1 MNKKRLFIVVVSA
14 VVFALVVGFLYMQFG
29 HERLEKAVSI
39 QGYEI
44 TVPGKWSSDSKGILY
59 DSKGNT
65 AGEFTLINED
75 KVMVG
80 KEIAENVI
88 KCETQHNSKNAIV
101 YYIKNLPN
109 PEPYGVSL
117 LFYKETVSERMCQK
131 IYESFKIPAIG
142 TNPPEKNIEAT
153 ELSQIQ
159 DDKVCRVEFADGLVT
174 VKNIKLINTFIDRQ
188 RDKQSTGIDIV
199 DYKEE
204 EGRFLLTSWY
214 HLESDRGAGYM
225 YTYYKKDDGTY
236 TYNNNPLTFEAV
248 TKEMSEKKS
257 TTSYR
262 LTSGGVKTTTI
273 LEIPLNYYRDNAE
286 ELIALKT
293 MNATEIE
300 IQKILDKIKT
310 KDELNALTFKVSS
323 NALLITYDEGIKS
336 ERSKAYSDAAVLFSL
351 ASNLDSITFVYNDGK
366 EYTFTRAQ
374 IEKTLDTDMDFASKN
389 KENFVDLAE
398 KIENSQQSQMTDST
412 VVYSGTVT
420 VSYNTIVTHPK
431 TGERVEVGPYAERKG
446 YGQYLGKPIY
456 CEIRR
461 TGNGYIASAS
471 FGGNVIGAY
480 PLNSEEKLQNAIS
493 LIKAY
498 S

>member
-14 VVFALVVGFLYMQFG
+14 IVFALVVGFLYMQFG
-29 HERLEKAVSI
+29 HERLEKTVSI

-75 KVMVG
+75 KAMVG

-109 PEPYGVSL
+109 PEPYGVSF

-159 DDKVCRVEFADGLVT
+159 GDKVCRVEFADGMVT

-273 LEIPLNYYRDNAE
+273 LEIPLNFYRDNAE

-293 MNATEIE
+293 MNATELE

-323 NALLITYDEGIKS
+323 NALLITHDEGIKS

-374 IEKTLDTDMDFASKN
+374 IEKTLDTDMDSASEN

-398 KIENSQQSQMTDST
+398 KIENSQQSQMTDGA

-431 TGERVEVGPYAERKG
+431 TGERVEVGPYAEKKG
-446 YGQYLGKPIY
+446 YGQYLGKLIY

-461 TGNGYIASAS
+461 MGSAYIASAS
-471 FGGNVIGAY
+471 YGGNVIGSY
-480 PLNSEEKLQNAIS
+480 PLNSEAELQNAIN

>member
-1 MNKKRLFIVVVSA
+1 MNKKRLFIVVSAA

-29 HERLEKAVSI
+29 YERLEKTVSV

-44 TVPGKWSSDSKGILY
+44 TIPSKWSSDSMGILY
-59 DSKGNT
+59 DNKGNT
-65 AGEFTLINED
+65 VGKFTLINED
-75 KVMVG
+75 KAMVG
-80 KEIAENVI
+80 KEIAENVV

-117 LFYKETVSERMCQK
+117 LFYKEMVSERLSQK

-142 TNPPEKNIEAT
+142 TNPPEKNIEAP
-153 ELSQIQ
+153 ELSQIEE
-159 DDKVCRVEFADGLVT
+159 DKVCRVEFADGTVT

-188 RDKQSTGIDIV
+188 RDNQSTGFDIV

-204 EGRFLLTSWY
+204 GGKFLLTSWY
-214 HLESDRGAGYM
+214 HLESDKGTGYM
-225 YTYYKKDDGTY
+225 YTYYKKNDGTY
-236 TYNNNPLTFEAV
+236 TYNNNPLTFEGV
-248 TKEMSEKKS
+248 VKEMSEKKS
-257 TTSYR
+257 ITSYR
-262 LTSGGVKTTTI
+262 LTSGGVNTTTI

-293 MNATEIE
+293 MNATELE

-310 KDELNALTFKVSS
+310 KDELNSLTFKVSS
-323 NALLITYDEGIKS
+323 NALLITYDEGIKP

-351 ASNLDSITFVYNDGK
+351 ASNLDSITFVYDDGK
-366 EYTFTRAQ
+366 EYTFTRTQ
-374 IEKTLDTDMDFASKN
+374 VEKTLDTDMNSASEN
-389 KENFVDLAE
+389 KENFVDLTE
-398 KIENSQQSQMTDST
+398 KIEDNKQSQMVDGA

-420 VSYNTIVTHPK
+420 VSYNTIVTHPN

-461 TGNGYIASAS
+461 MGSAYIASAS
-471 FGGNVIGAY
+471 CGGNVIGSY
-480 PLNSEEKLQNAIS
+480 PLNNEAELQNAIS